1 MDNTQCIAMAAVQ
14 ASYSV
19 KAAAIVTLTTSGA
32 TAKMCAKYH
41 PRCPIVAVTR
51 FDQVARQLQ
60 LHRGVLPLYYTG
72 KIKSQLFFRESKYSQ
87 NST

>member
-72 KIKSQLFFRESKYSQ
+72 KIKSRLLFFLS
-87 NST
+87 

>member
-1 MDNTQCIAMAAVQ
+1 MILFRKIHILFFPY
-14 ASYSV
+14 YSV
-19 KAAAIVTLTTSGA
+19 KAAAIVTLTTSGE

-72 KIKSQLFFRESKYSQ
+72 K
-87 NST
+87 